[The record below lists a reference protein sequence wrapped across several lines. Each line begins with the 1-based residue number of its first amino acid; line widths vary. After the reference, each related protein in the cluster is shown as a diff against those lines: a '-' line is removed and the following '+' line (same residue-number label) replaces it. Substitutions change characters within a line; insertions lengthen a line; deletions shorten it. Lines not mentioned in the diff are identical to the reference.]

1 MRMLARMPLWKDST
15 SMSALSDSTTR
26 MFSPF
31 STRSPGFFSQATIL
45 PVSMVE
51 LRAGM
56 ESSWIMAGMA
66 TQQRRL

>member
-1 MRMLARMPLWKDST
+1 
-15 SMSALSDSTTR
+15 
-26 MFSPF
+26 
-31 STRSPGFFSQATIL
+31 
-45 PVSMVE
+45 MVE